1 MKTISLLRGALG
13 LIFTF
18 AFTARAEDAPEFTTT
33 ASGLQVAVTHRG
45 DGPAPQPGQV
55 VIAHY
60 TGTLPDGTVFDSS
73 VTRGEPFAFTLGY
86 GQVIKG
92 WDEGFALLRVGD
104 KATLLIPP
112 SLAYGDRERGP
123 IPANSTLRFDVELL
137 DLKAEALADLL
148 REIIDSTGVEVAL
161 ERFVA
166 LKADNFGD
174 YYVSEA
180 QLNALGYRYLG
191 KEQVAAALA
200 VFKLNVELF
209 PTSANTHDSLGEA
222 LLASGDKSAA
232 LAAYRQSLA
241 LDPTNENAAK
251 IIAEQTAAE

>member
-1 MKTISLLRGALG
+1 MKSLPLLRGLVG
-13 LIFTF
+13 LFI
-18 AFTARAEDAPEFTTT
+18 ACVVTAHAEDAPAFTTT
-33 ASGLQVAVTHRG
+33 DSGLQIAVTHHG
-45 DGPAPQPGQV
+45 DGAVPQTGQV

-73 VTRGEPFAFTLGY
+73 VPRGEPFAFTLGY

-92 WDEGFALLRVGD
+92 WDEGFARLRVGD

-112 SLAYGDRERGP
+112 SLAYGDRDRGP

-137 DLKAEALADLL
+137 DLKAKALADLL
-148 REIIDSTGVEVAL
+148 REIIDSAGVEAAL
-161 ERFVA
+161 ERFLA
-166 LKADNFGD
+166 LKADNFDD

-191 KEQVAAALA
+191 KEQFAAALA

-222 LLASGDKSAA
+222 LLANGDKAAA

-241 LDPTNENAAK
+241 LDPRNENAVK
-251 IIAEQTAAE
+251 FIAELTATE